1 MKTFVK
7 KSDKKSRTVF
17 AAVISAVCAVM
28 FLCSFAASSNV
39 IAAGLVEIEE
49 GEGEWDVFETKLP
62 ETTAAGSNFAT
73 AGTGAEVS
81 TDEAGEH
88 GTGATRDPDATPL
101 PTTERGE
108 HILFEG
114 TDEGGSGKTS
124 AGSVI
129 MIIIVVA
136 ALLSVVSGIVEKIVK
151 YYKNRDK
158 NYYVD

>member
-7 KSDKKSRTVF
+7 KTDKRSRTVL
-17 AAVISAVCAVM
+17 AAVIAAVCAVI

-39 IAAGLVEIEE
+39 IAAGLIELEE

-62 ETTAAGSNFAT
+62 ETTAAGNADASG
-73 AGTGAEVS
+73 GTPANGS
-81 TDEAGEH
+81 DEDPSS
-88 GTGATRDPDATPL
+88 DPDATPL

-158 NYYVD
+158 NYNVD

>member
-7 KSDKKSRTVF
+7 KTDKRSRTVL
-17 AAVISAVCAVM
+17 AAVIAAVCAVI

-39 IAAGLVEIEE
+39 IAAGLIELEE

-62 ETTAAGSNFAT
+62 ETTAAGNASPA
-73 AGTGAEVS
+73 AGTGTDGS
-81 TDEAGEH
+81 TDAAGERDD
-88 GTGATRDPDATPL
+88 GATPDPDATPL

-114 TDEGGSGKTS
+114 TDDGGSGKTS

-158 NYYVD
+158 NYNVD

>member
-62 ETTAAGSNFAT
+62 GTTAAGNAFASG
-73 AGTGAEVS
+73 GTPANGS
-81 TDEAGEH
+81 DE
-88 GTGATRDPDATPL
+88 DPSSYPDATPL

-158 NYYVD
+158 NYNVD